1 MNIAEGFR
9 VVIPTRALRPQNM
22 RRPRLVGSTPS
33 RENAGPTAARRQ
45 RRRVRLKP
53 RFSRWPQHADQR
65 MTAVLAGASVGE
77 NLACHRAEAE
87 RVVEFPVRE
96 QTGVG
101 GDYRSL
107 KLEDQAA
114 VEIELERLAVRFT
127 RRVRR
132 ESSLQISIR
141 C

>member
-1 MNIAEGFR
+1 
-9 VVIPTRALRPQNM
+9 
-22 RRPRLVGSTPS
+22 
-33 RENAGPTAARRQ
+33 
-45 RRRVRLKP
+45 
-53 RFSRWPQHADQR
+53 